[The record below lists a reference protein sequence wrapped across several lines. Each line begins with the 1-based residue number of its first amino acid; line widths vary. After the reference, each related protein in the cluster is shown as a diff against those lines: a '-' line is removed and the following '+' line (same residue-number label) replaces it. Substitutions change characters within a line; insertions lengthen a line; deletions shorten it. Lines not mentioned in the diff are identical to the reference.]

1 MMDSPLLAPVSSS
14 DGRPLHIQVRNALSA
29 NLETGVWKAGDQL
42 PTEAELSR
50 QLGVSE
56 GTVRQAILALVKESR
71 LTRRSGKGT
80 FVSRL
85 RFDESFTRFF
95 RFKSNERSAE
105 PLLNVTVREAR
116 IERAPHPEVRRILGI
131 GPRVPLVMLHR
142 IISADDVIVCHYTSH
157 LSGQR
162 FPRLE
167 SLPLDGVALYD
178 VLESRYGT
186 HVVRASETLQA
197 RSARRDDEHILG
209 VPDTAPV
216 IAIERIAYT
225 YHDEVVEV
233 RNTVGRSDT
242 FRYEIQL
249 GQRIGR

>member
-1 MMDSPLLAPVSSS
+1 MLVPVSQS
-14 DGRPLHIQVRNALSA
+14 DGRPLHVQVRSVLST
-29 NLETGVWKAGDQL
+29 NLETGVWKAGDKL

-85 RFDESFTRFF
+85 RLDESFTRFF
-95 RFKSNERSAE
+95 RFKSSDCSAS
-105 PLLNVTVREAR
+105 PVLNVTVRAAR
-116 IERAPHPEVRRILGI
+116 IERAPHPEVRTALGI
-131 GPRVPLVMLHR
+131 GPKVPLVMLHR
-142 IISADDVIVCHYTSH
+142 VISANDVVVCHCTSLLAAH
-157 LSGQR
+157 R
-162 FPRLE
+162 FPGLQR
-167 SLPLDGVALYD
+167 LPLDGVGLYD
-178 VLESRYGT
+178 VLESEYGT
-186 HVVRASETLQA
+186 HVVGVKETLQA
-197 RSARRDDEHILG
+197 RAAQRDDEHILMLRNA
-209 VPDTAPV
+209 APV

-249 GQRIGR
+249 GQRALGMR

>member
-1 MMDSPLLAPVSSS
+1 MMESPQLTPVSAS
-14 DGRPLHIQVRNALSA
+14 DGRPLHVQVRNALSA
-29 NLETGVWKAGDQL
+29 SLATGVWKAGDQL

-95 RFKSNERSAE
+95 RFKSKESSGE
-105 PLLNVTVREAR
+105 PVLSVTVRAAR
-116 IERAPHPEVRRILGI
+116 IERAPHPDVRRILGV
-131 GPRVPLVMLHR
+131 GAGVPLVVLHR
-142 IISADDVIVCHYTSH
+142 IISADDVVVCHYTSH
-157 LSGQR
+157 LSAQR
-162 FPRLE
+162 FPGLQ
-167 SLPLDGVALYD
+167 SLPLDGVGLYD
-178 VLESRYGT
+178 VLESRYGI

-197 RSARRDDEHILG
+197 RAARRDDKRILG
-209 VPDTAPV
+209 VPETAPV